1 MAPEGDEMVG
11 DVSNVTFSNGWIAE
25 DDGTVFIYY
34 AFSDLRMH
42 VAISSIEK
50 LLDYVIS
57 TPEDGF
63 TSEASVKTIM
73 KIIEQNDSTEGRD
86 GEEPTK
92 IMFWYDSK
100 YFGRQNRNTF
110 HEKLLISML
119 WKQQTLLI
127 LGSIKTQCNGIN

>member
-34 AFSDLRMH
+34 ASSDLRMH

-63 TSEASVKTIM
+63 TSKASVKTIM

-92 IMFWYDSK
+92 NYVLVRS
-100 YFGRQNRNTF
+100 
-110 HEKLLISML
+110 
-119 WKQQTLLI
+119 
-127 LGSIKTQCNGIN
+127 

>member
-1 MAPEGDEMVG
+1 LAHGVRNPAAGLRYVLYMCMTDLHHIAKVTHSLG

-34 AFSDLRMH
+34 ASSDLRMH

-63 TSEASVKTIM
+63 TSKASVKTIM

-92 IMFWYDSK
+92 NYVLVRS
-100 YFGRQNRNTF
+100 
-110 HEKLLISML
+110 
-119 WKQQTLLI
+119 
-127 LGSIKTQCNGIN
+127 